1 MKVSLVFYPNK
12 DKKSKRTGKTPM
24 YARVCLKGLKA
35 EERLTVQVS
44 DDDLLK
50 WSSMSMRF
58 SDRNNSVNRLLNSLD
73 QKFDEFIILNASSIY
88 HFKPRKI
95 LDHVLGKPED
105 EDIIVLDFVQSYYDK
120 KIANNIE
127 LSKGTIKNYNKSINH
142 LKAYLK
148 SINKENL
155 SFNELSNS
163 LVIEFMDY
171 LKTPDPF
178 TKKIGLTMV
187 SASSVFKNF
196 RPIFNEAI
204 SKGFLESNPFKAVK
218 LKHKSPK
225 KDRLTIFQVKQLLE
239 LNLDQFPN
247 QKIYRD
253 IFLFS
258 VFTGL
263 ANKDAMSLKYSNL
276 GTRTDGNVK
285 LLIRRIKTDVH
296 TESFLVSLA
305 IEIINRYNDLPERK
319 LLGSIL
325 PKRSNEKLNIQLKVL
340 AGMANI
346 PINLSS
352 HIARHTFRQLLSESG
367 IEDIGV
373 IKRMMGQSR
382 GDDIDDTYYSITE
395 TRLIEARNKFE
406 SFLLKNLYTDG
417 KPSTEA

>member
-1 MKVSLVFYPNK
+1 MKVSLVFYPNIH
-12 DKKSKRTGKTPM
+12 KKSKRTGKIPM

-35 EERLTVQVS
+35 EERLTLEVN

-50 WSSMSMRF
+50 WSPMSMRF

-73 QKFDEFIILNASSIY
+73 QKFDEFIIVNSSSLY
-88 HFKPRKI
+88 HYRPRKI
-95 LDHVLGKPED
+95 LDHVLGKPEN
-105 EDIIVLDFVQSYYDK
+105 EETIVLDFVQSYYNN
-120 KIANNIE
+120 KIAHNVD

-148 SINKENL
+148 SVNKEKIAFTDLNNTL
-155 SFNELSNS
+155 A
-163 LVIEFMDY
+163 VEFMDY
-171 LKTPDPF
+171 LKAPNPTV
-178 TKKIGLTMV
+178 KKIGMTMV

-218 LKHKSPK
+218 LKHKSPR

-247 QKIYRD
+247 QKVYRD

-263 ANKDAMSLKYSNL
+263 ANKDAMSLKDSNL
-276 GTRTDGNVK
+276 ETRTEGNVK
-285 LLIRRIKTDVH
+285 LFIRRTKTDVH
-296 TESFLVSLA
+296 TESFLVAPAL
-305 IEIINRYNDLPERK
+305 EIVNRYNDLPERK
-319 LLGSIL
+319 LAGSIL

-346 PINLSS
+346 PVHLSS

-382 GDDIDDTYYSITE
+382 GDDIDDTYYTITE
-395 TRLIEARNKFE
+395 SRVLEAKNRFELFLIN
-406 SFLLKNLYTDG
+406 NLYNAQSNPTR
-417 KPSTEA
+417 